1 MKLKEN
7 TTYHYDDDSE
17 CLTIINGTKMYSIK
31 DTNQKY
37 HWMLQ
42 HNLFSDEMKAFL
54 LKNNLIDNLS
64 DDMTVNSRS
73 WFYFRDRLLSTVKS
87 ARPIKNILKN
97 QCFIII
103 GCGGIG
109 TVVLDNLIRMGF
121 ENFTIVDGDIVEK
134 SNLNRQLFYTCYDVG
149 QSKVKILKDR
159 LQQYSFNDIK
169 IHSCKKYIKNST
181 DLASIAYDESE
192 KKVLVVNCADTP
204 FDLVN
209 VIGNFCMQKK
219 YTFVY
224 AGVGIETGTISP
236 IYDGK
241 NPYKVIDVSKERTLT
256 GSISS
261 NNMITG
267 AMLSQK
273 IMDYLFKQYF
283 VLNKEIYKENIIT
296 FDKFGN

>member
-109 TVVLDNLIRMGF
+109 TVV
-121 ENFTIVDGDIVEK
+121 
-134 SNLNRQLFYTCYDVG
+134 
-149 QSKVKILKDR
+149 
-159 LQQYSFNDIK
+159 
-169 IHSCKKYIKNST
+169 
-181 DLASIAYDESE
+181 
-192 KKVLVVNCADTP
+192 
-204 FDLVN
+204 
-209 VIGNFCMQKK
+209 
-219 YTFVY
+219 
-224 AGVGIETGTISP
+224 
-236 IYDGK
+236 
-241 NPYKVIDVSKERTLT
+241 
-256 GSISS
+256 
-261 NNMITG
+261 
-267 AMLSQK
+267 
-273 IMDYLFKQYF
+273 
-283 VLNKEIYKENIIT
+283 
-296 FDKFGN
+296 